1 MRSSMKR
8 GVGSCAALAAASA
21 LLFVPQAASAATADE
36 TTDIQV
42 IGINDFHGRIEA
54 DPGNGVAGAAG
65 LVGAV
70 RQFESENPNTLFVSA
85 GDNIGASTFTSFIQ
99 QDEPTM
105 ESLALGGLDVG
116 VVGNHEFDQGFVDL
130 TDRVQPFYQQFSAE
144 EGYGQ
149 DLTLG
154 ANVYMTGTQDPA
166 LKEYAIRE
174 VDGVRIGFIGTI
186 TADTETLVSP
196 AGISEL
202 DFGDQVEAANRV
214 AAEIADQVDVTVLLT
229 HSGAEVSGDDAATCD
244 EIANEQTEFGAL
256 VRDAS
261 PEIDAILSGHTHQA
275 YPCTIQ
281 DRPILQ
287 TGSYGANV
295 SLLDIAVDTATKEL
309 VSVNASL
316 VPLVDEEAEELLFPA
331 AEDIQAV
338 VDAAVAFAAVQGNE
352 PVGQISADILRGGE
366 VPGDDRG
373 VESPMN
379 NLVADV
385 YLWSTTEY
393 AKYGGEPAD
402 LALMN
407 AGGLR
412 DDLLYASS
420 EVGEGDGVVTYAEAA
435 AVQPF
440 ANTLTTSE
448 LTGADIEQILEEQWQ
463 PGEDRPKLQL
473 GISEGFAYEYID
485 EAEPGEHVQS
495 MTLNGEAL
503 DPAATYTVTTNSF
516 VSAGGD
522 GFTGFNNGPAR
533 DSGLIDLEATVDY
546 FAAHDVVDP
555 APLGRAAVYE
565 EAEPTPE
572 PTPSEEPT
580 PAPSEEPTAAPSEEP
595 TAAPSE
601 EPTAAPSEEPTA
613 APSED
618 PTAAPSAG
626 PTEAPL
632 APTGGDV
639 TWGLGFGAAA
649 LMAAGIVLAARTRSR
664 KA

>member
-8 GVGSCAALAAASA
+8 GIGGCAALAAVGA

-54 DPGNGVAGAAG
+54 NPGNGVAGAAS

-116 VVGNHEFDQGFVDL
+116 VVGNHEFDQGYADL

-144 EGYGQ
+144 EGYGH

-154 ANVYMTGTQDPA
+154 ANVYMAGTQDPA
-166 LKEYAIRE
+166 LREYAIRE
-174 VDGVRIGFIGTI
+174 VDGVRVGFIGTI
-186 TADTETLVSP
+186 TADTRTLVSP
-196 AGISEL
+196 AGISEIE
-202 DFGDQVEAANRV
+202 FGDQVEAANRV
-214 AAEIADQVDVTVLLT
+214 ATEIADQVDVTVLLT

-287 TGSYGANV
+287 TGSYGSNV
-295 SLLDIAVDTATKEL
+295 SLLDLQIDTATKEL

-316 VPLVDEEAEELLFPA
+316 VPLISETEELVFPA

-338 VDAAVAFAAVQGNE
+338 VDAAVEVAAVEGNV
-352 PVGQISADILRGGE
+352 PVGEISADILRGGE

-402 LALMN
+402 IALMN

-420 EVGEGDGVVTYAEAA
+420 QVGEGDGIVTYAEAA

-440 ANTLTTSE
+440 ANTITTSE

-473 GISEGFAYEYID
+473 GISDGFTYEYID
-485 EAEPGEHVQS
+485 EAEAGEHVQS
-495 MTLNGEAL
+495 MTLNGEAI
-503 DPAATYTVTTNSF
+503 DPATTYTVTTNSF
-516 VSAGGD
+516 VSSGGD
-522 GFTGFNNGPAR
+522 GFTGFTNGPSR
-533 DSGLIDLEATVDY
+533 DSGLIDLAATVDY
-546 FAAHDVVDP
+546 FAEHDVVDP
-555 APLGRAAVYE
+555 APLGRAVVYE
-565 EAEPTPE
+565 EAAPTPEPTPE
-572 PTPSEEPT
+572 PTEEPT

-601 EPTAAPSEEPTA
+601 EPTEEPTA
-613 APSED
+613 APSEQ
-618 PTAAPSAG
+618 PSAS
-626 PTEAPL
+626 PSEAPL

-649 LMAAGIVLAARTRSR
+649 LMAAGIVLAARMRSR

>member
-8 GVGSCAALAAASA
+8 GLGGCAALAAVGA
-21 LLFVPQAASAATADE
+21 LLFVPQAASAAVADE

-54 DPGNGVAGAAG
+54 DPSGGVAGAAS

-105 ESLALGGLDVG
+105 EALALGGLDVG
-116 VVGNHEFDQGFVDL
+116 VVGNHEFDQGFADL

-144 EGYGQ
+144 EGYGK

-154 ANVYMTGTQDPA
+154 ANVYSTGTQDPA
-166 LKEYAIRE
+166 LKEYTIRE
-174 VDGVRIGFIGTI
+174 VDGVRVGFIGTI
-186 TADTETLVSP
+186 TADTKTLVSP
-196 AGISEL
+196 AGITEI

-229 HSGAEVSGDDAATCD
+229 HSGAEVSGDDAATCE

-281 DRPILQ
+281 DRPVLQ
-287 TGSYGANV
+287 TGSYGSNV
-295 SLLDIAVDTATKEL
+295 SLLDLQVDTATKEL

-316 VPLVDEEAEELLFPA
+316 VPLIDENEELVFPA

-338 VDAAVAFAAVQGNE
+338 VDAAVEVAAVEGNV
-352 PVGQISADILRGGE
+352 PVGEISADILRGGE

-373 VESPMN
+373 AESTMG

-407 AGGLR
+407 PGGLR
-412 DDLLYASS
+412 EDLLYASS

-440 ANTLTTSE
+440 ANTITTSE
-448 LTGADIEQILEEQWQ
+448 LTGADIAQILEEQWQ
-463 PGEDRPKLQL
+463 PGQDRPKLHL
-473 GISEGFAYEYID
+473 GVSEGFSYEYID
-485 EAEPGEHVQS
+485 EAAAGEHVQS
-495 MTLNGEAL
+495 MTLNGEAI
-503 DPAATYTVTTNSF
+503 DPATTYTVTTNSF

-522 GFTGFNNGPAR
+522 GFTGFANGPSR

-546 FAAHDVVDP
+546 FAEHDIVDP
-555 APLGRAAVYE
+555 APLGRAVVYE

-572 PTPSEEPT
+572 PTEEPTPEPTEEPTPAPSEEPT
-580 PAPSEEPTAAPSEEP
+580 PAPSEEPTEEPTAAPSEEP
-595 TAAPSE
+595 TAAPS
-601 EPTAAPSEEPTA
+601 
-613 APSED
+613 
-618 PTAAPSAG
+618 AG
-626 PTEAPL
+626 PSEAPL

-639 TWGLGFGAAA
+639 SWGLGLGAAA
-649 LMAAGIVLAARTRSR
+649 LIGAGIVLAARTRSR